1 MLETYTELIPAPTG
15 GLHYPKA
22 GDDIA
27 ANEMTDCRNIS
38 VQDGLAQKRH
48 GYKLFGA
55 NLPLSGA
62 IMGFDQYKK
71 MSGATYLLAMT
82 TKDIYRWNSS
92 TLEWDIIT
100 ERTSLDSCD
109 DDPIA
114 WIPAANVTL
123 LRETTD
129 IKEGDASLKVT
140 IAAAF
145 DTGQV
150 VVREKAIGDITT
162 YNYVRFWI
170 KPSINLAAGAM
181 ELVIN
186 PTGTVPVLEASVYDT
201 IKLDDAA
208 MANIDGLGTIVTE
221 QINVADAIAVAVTSP
236 TVLDIYCYDS
246 VAVRDVAM
254 QSKPLRTLSLPAL
267 TADTWTQVMLDLR
280 VLGLTSDLKDVG
292 SIALRA
298 ASDFGACDILV
309 DDFTAYDCFTGDD
322 DDFFSF
328 DHIQKIDQTDLW
340 WCCSNGIN
348 PIKKYDGNTLGDLNA
363 NAPLAN
369 ILREFKSYLF
379 ALDTVEGGDP
389 MRQRARWS
397 DTADPT
403 NWLTGNAKYR
413 NLSGSDWIE
422 QAIRYKGDYFVV
434 LKSQSC
440 WLGYASMDTDI
451 FHFDQKVPEIGCAAG
466 RTGLC
471 LGELI
476 VFLGWDDFYM
486 FDGIEAESIGGKI
499 RKRLFSTLKTEK
511 VGRAFGVQVGDEKE
525 YWLHVV
531 STASDYCDIAWVLN
545 RDLGCWTRHAFSDYF
560 TAYGHYYIEDA
571 LRIGDLT
578 MRIRDMNWKIGDRR
592 LLSQTPTLLFGDK
605 DGYTYEYSPA
615 EANDNGA
622 AIDSYF
628 DTKDFIL
635 GGAQSRAR
643 IVRLDVYYT
652 GGSLDVY
659 YSTDKGTNWT
669 SLTTLATS
677 TSLEKPVIV
686 RFRINTRQIRWRFR
700 NAQQDQSFSW
710 QRAVMYY
717 QKAGARLLP

>member
-1 MLETYTELIPAPTG
+1 MIETHTELIPAPIG
-15 GLHYPKA
+15 GLNYPQA
-22 GDDIA
+22 GDEVA

-38 VQDGLAQKRH
+38 VQDGLVQKRH
-48 GYKLFGA
+48 GYKLFGG

-92 TLEWDIIT
+92 TGEWDIIT
-100 ERTSLDSCD
+100 ERTALDSCD
-109 DDPIA
+109 DDPIT
-114 WIPAANVTL
+114 WIASANVTL
-123 LRETTD
+123 ARETTD
-129 IKEGDASLKVT
+129 IKEGDAALKVT

-145 DTGQV
+145 TTGQAV
-150 VVREKAIGDITT
+150 IREKAIGDITT
-162 YNYVRFWI
+162 YNFVRFWI
-170 KPSINLAAGAM
+170 KSSINLAAGAL

-186 PTGTVPVLEASVYDT
+186 PTGIIPVLEVSVYDSIGLADT
-201 IKLDDAA
+201 P

-221 QINVADAIAVAVTSP
+221 QIALADAAAVQITSP
-236 TVLDIYCYDS
+236 TILDAYCYDS
-246 VAVRDVAM
+246 VAVRDAPM
-254 QSKPLRTLSLPAL
+254 IAEPLRTLSLPAL

-280 VLGLTSDLKDVG
+280 ILGVTSDLSNVG

-298 ASDFGACDILV
+298 TSDFGACDILI
-309 DDFTAYDCFTGDD
+309 DDFSAYDCFTGDD

-328 DHIQKIDQTDLW
+328 DHIRKIDQVDLW

-348 PIKKYDGNTLGDLNA
+348 PIKKYDGNTLGDLTA
-363 NAPLAN
+363 DAPLAN

-389 MRQRARWS
+389 MRQRARWP

-413 NLSGSDWIE
+413 DLSGSDWIE
-422 QAIRYKGDYFVV
+422 QALRYKGDYFVV

-466 RTGLC
+466 RTGVC
-471 LGELI
+471 LGEQI

-486 FDGIEAESIGGKI
+486 FDGIEAESLGSKI
-499 RKRLFSTLKTEK
+499 RKELFRILKTEE
-511 VGRAFGVQVGDEKE
+511 VGRAFGVQLDDDKE

-545 RDLGCWTRHAFSDYF
+545 RDLGCWTRHDFSDYF
-560 TAYGHYYIEDA
+560 TAYGHYYIENS

-592 LLSQTPTLLFGDK
+592 LLSRTPTLLFGDK
-605 DGYTYEYSPA
+605 DGYTYEYSPV
-615 EANDNGA
+615 EVNDNGA
-622 AIDSYF
+622 SIDAYF

-635 GGAQSRAR
+635 GGAEGRAR

-652 GGSLDVY
+652 GGSLDIY
-659 YSTDKGTNWT
+659 YSKDKGKSWT
-669 SLTTLATS
+669 LLTTLATS
-677 TSLEKPVIV
+677 TSLEKPKIV

-700 NAQQDQSFSW
+700 NAETGQTFSW

-717 QKAGARLLP
+717 QRAGVKLLA